1 MWLLQN
7 NCDHILQ
14 CLKSV
19 LYGKLVMVKSL
30 VAVQC
35 GGLNKKIVVDPN
47 VRSIILL
54 VLELD

>member
-1 MWLLQN
+1 
-7 NCDHILQ
+7 
-14 CLKSV
+14 
-19 LYGKLVMVKSL
+19 MVRSL

-54 VLELD
+54 VLELN